1 MRPDACDVSEMRAVR
16 PVVKDEGRIDNL
28 RERVKKRRRGNGL
41 LQRGEG
47 WRLTAMHSLTFTPF
61 GTSSVKGIWR
71 LS

>member
-28 RERVKKRRRGNGL
+28 RERVKKRRRGNRL

-47 WRLTAMHSLTFTPF
+47 GMEADCDAFTDLY
-61 GTSSVKGIWR
+61 SIWD
-71 LS
+71 LIC